1 MTSSLREGLIEVA
14 LLCDKLSA
22 VFSSYISDKRL
33 AAQIADGENLWN
45 RRNWSGHLTG
55 SAIVIDGNRERC
67 LMMRHRKLGLELV
80 PGGHCDPFEHP
91 RDAALRELIEETG
104 LSAVKLCRWH
114 ADHDLCPIDID
125 THPIPA
131 DATRGEPAH
140 WHHDFRYVFRLEGK
154 QDAVLDEAEAT
165 WLGWRPLAVLEARY
179 PRVQARLAAVIG

>member
-1 MTSSLREGLIEVA
+1 VTSSLRDGLQELA
-14 LLCDKLSA
+14 LLCETMSRA
-22 VFSSYISDKRL
+22 IPGHCNHPRL
-33 AAQIADGENLWN
+33 DAQIAAAENLWD
-45 RRNWSGHLTG
+45 RRNWTGHLTG
-55 SAIVIDGNRERC
+55 SAVVIDGAFERC

-104 LSAVKLCRWH
+104 LSAVTPCPWH
-114 ADHDLCPIDID
+114 AEHGHCPIDID

-165 WLGWRPLAVLEARY
+165 WLGWRPLAALEARY